1 MVLAR
6 HDGLW
11 IMGGWPLLGGRILG
25 HVNFGLSTNSVG
37 FGNIEQAAWQLT
49 YTYGVGEFH

>member
-37 FGNIEQAAWQLT
+37 FGNIEQAAWQFT